1 MAELGN
7 AYLNVIPSMKGGA
20 SQLTSELTGA
30 TSSAAGKS
38 GVGFAKGF
46 GKTALK
52 AMGAIGL
59 GVSVGEV
66 FSKGWSRMTAIDE
79 AKAKLTALGHS
90 TEEVASIA
98 ENANAAVK
106 GTAYGMDAAMTAA
119 ASATAA
125 GIQPGKELTR
135 YLSLM
140 GDAAAV
146 AGVDMNEMGSIF
158 NKVAANG
165 KVTTEEMNQL
175 ADRGIPIWQ
184 LLAKETGM
192 SMDELR
198 TAIQNG
204 EVDIND
210 FQNAIETGMGGAAV
224 TIGSTT
230 ISGAI
235 SNIGASLSRMGA
247 NFLGSADD
255 ANSFAGKLLPLFN
268 NLMDFMGKIE
278 TGASTLGSVI
288 GSVLGPIM
296 DGLGQVFN
304 ELGRGAGTLGPL
316 KDLLIKIGQTV
327 GTMISSV
334 MPVIVP
340 TLRLVFNLLG
350 PIISAIGGILKVLTA
365 GYPVIQGLM
374 KIVGTVATG
383 IIKTVNTVVRFVT
396 GKLSFAGLVAKVKS
410 IWKNVKNAISEPLQ
424 KAKDKVIE
432 IVNKI
437 KSKFPFN
444 IGKIIKLKKPSIKLL
459 TGSKTVLGKTITYPK
474 GFDVSWAAKGG
485 IVDGATL
492 IGAGEAGKEAIVPLD
507 PFWKRLDE
515 RSAIDYDLLGMAVA
529 NAIVRAG
536 IETVIELDGRTI
548 AKGTAQYMRSEINSL
563 DTKANRAYGIV
574 GV

>member
-1 MAELGN
+1 MELGK
-7 AYLNVIPSMKGGA
+7 AYIQVIPSTRGIK
-20 SQLTSELTGA
+20 SDLTSELTGA
-30 TSSAAGKS
+30 TAEAGVKGGKS
-38 GVGFAKGF
+38 FGAGF
-46 GKTALK
+46 GSKAMTALK
-52 AMGAIGL
+52 ASGIAAAGTM
-59 GVSVGEV
+59 V
-66 FSKGWSRMTAIDE
+66 FKGWGRMTAIDE

-90 TEEVASIA
+90 VDEVKSIS

-198 TAIQNG
+198 GAISSG
-204 EVDIND
+204 EIDIND
-210 FQNAIETGMGGAAV
+210 FQNAIESGMGGAAK

-268 NLMDFMGKIE
+268 NLMGFMGKLE
-278 TGASTLGSVI
+278 GGASILGGILGSVM
-288 GSVLGPIM
+288 GPIM
-296 DGLGQVFN
+296 DGLGN
-304 ELGRGAGTLGPL
+304 
-316 KDLLIKIGQTV
+316 
-327 GTMISSV
+327 
-334 MPVIVP
+334 
-340 TLRLVFNLLG
+340 VFNLIGSNMGTLAPLKGIMQQIGTYLG
-350 PIISAIGGILKVLTA
+350 NLVAAVFPLVTTGIKAIFRILKTLMPIIS
-365 GYPVIQGLM
+365 GLM
-374 KIVGTVATG
+374 SKIAPIANV
-383 IIKTVNTVVRFVT
+383 VVRIISTIVKAVSRVVT
-396 GKLSFAGLVAKVKS
+396 AVANSFAKIISKITSAKNK
-410 IWKNVKNAISEPLQ
+410 IQNI
-424 KAKDKVIE
+424 I
-432 IVNKI
+432 NKI
-437 KSKFPFN
+437 KQIFN
-444 IGKIIKLKKPSIKLL
+444 KLKLKIGLKIPKVKLSGGKAPWGIAGKGKLPS
-459 TGSKTVLGKTITYPK
+459 
-474 GFDVSWAAKGG
+474 FHVSWAAKGG

-492 IGAGEAGKEAIVPLD
+492 IGAGEKGAEAIVPLD
-507 PFWKRLDE
+507 PFWKKLDE
-515 RSAIDYDLLGMAVA
+515 TSGIDYERLAEAMVNVLSSVSMVNYMVVDGKVVA
-529 NAIVRAG
+529 QS
-536 IETVIELDGRTI
+536 
-548 AKGTAQYMRSEINSL
+548 TAPYMRKEINNL
-563 DTKANRAYGIV
+563 DTRASRSLGIV

>member
-20 SQLTSELTGA
+20 GQLASELTGA
-30 TSSAAGKS
+30 TTSAAGKS
-38 GVGFAKGF
+38 GKGFVKGF

-52 AMGAIGL
+52 TMGAIGL
-59 GVSVGEV
+59 GASAGAI
-66 FSKGWSRMTAIDE
+66 FSKGWNRMTAIDE

-90 TEEVASIA
+90 VDEVKVIS

-125 GIQPGKELTR
+125 GIAPGKELTR
-135 YLSLM
+135 YLTLM

-198 TAIQNG
+198 SAISSG
-204 EVDIND
+204 KVDIND
-210 FQNAIETGMGGAAV
+210 FQNAIEAGMGGAAK

-235 SNIGASLSRMGA
+235 SNINASLSRMGA
-247 NFLGSADD
+247 NFLGSSDD
-255 ANSFAGKLLPLFN
+255 ANSFAGKLLPLMN
-268 NLMDFMGKIE
+268 KVMGFMGKIE
-278 TGASTLGSVI
+278 TGASVLGSVI

-296 DGLGQVFN
+296 DGLGTVFD
-304 ELGRGAGTLGPL
+304 ELGKGSGKLGPL
-316 KDLLIKIGQTV
+316 KGMLEQAGAAVGKIV
-327 GTMISSV
+327 SIL
-334 MPVIVP
+334 MPMLVP
-340 TLRLVFNLLG
+340 ALRLVFNVLG
-350 PIISAIGGILKVLTA
+350 PIMSAIGKVFA
-365 GYPVIQGLM
+365 VLM
-374 KIVGTVATG
+374 KGVPVVQGFVRIISAVATG

-410 IWKNVKNAISEPLQ
+410 IWNNVKNAITSPITS
-424 KAKDKVIE
+424 ARD
-432 IVNKI
+432 KI
-437 KSKFPFN
+437 KGIIDKIKGYFPFKV
-444 IGKIIKLKKPSIKLL
+444 GKIFSGLKLPKITVSGGKAPFGIAGK
-459 TGSKTVLGKTITYPK
+459 GSLPK
-474 GFDVSWAAKGG
+474 FHVNWAAQGG

-515 RSAIDYDLLGMAVA
+515 RSAIDYDLLGAAVA
-529 NAIVRAG
+529 SALSRAG
-536 IETVIELDGRTI
+536 IETVVNLDGKAI
-548 AKGTAQYMRSEINSL
+548 ARGTARAMQTEM
-563 DTKANRAYGIV
+563 NRLQARDSRKLGYV
-574 GV
+574 